1 MATAHHV
8 FRYAGQLMFLRV
20 QTGHAGAVTDDTSS
34 ARPEAMRDLVRD
46 YIATVHATYLDHVR
60 HLPPAERGALP
71 LVAAR
76 EVTVIAAAAHR
87 LHLLA
92 TTDSLPALHGP
103 EVEFTDA
110 YRGVTWTVRF
120 YDPSVTPDLG
130 LLAEDSPADV
140 RHVLGIA
147 NTIYHLAVAVGGGL
161 SAHHAQHSG
170 VALANQHAKTVR
182 DIDTIRRALPQQVR
196 AVDELGACVRNGLDR
211 ASALLAADLTSGRVT
226 PESGTPAASCLEA
239 VLADVSR

>member
-1 MATAHHV
+1 MV
-8 FRYAGQLMFLRV
+8 LRLR
-20 QTGHAGAVTDDTSS
+20 TGHAGAVTDNTSS
-34 ARPEAMRDLVRD
+34 AHPEAMRHLVRD
-46 YIATVHATYLDHVR
+46 YVAAVHATYLDHVR

-103 EVEFTDA
+103 EVEFTDD

-120 YDPSVTPDLG
+120 YDPSVMPDLG

-140 RHVLGIA
+140 RRVLGVA
-147 NTIYHLAVAVGGGL
+147 NTVYHLAVAVGGGL

-182 DIDTIRRALPQQVR
+182 DLDRIRRALPHQVR
-196 AVDELGACVRNGLDR
+196 AVDELGVCVRNGLDR
-211 ASALLAADLTSGRVT
+211 ASALLAADLTSGRVV
-226 PESGTPAASCLEA
+226 PEPGAPAASCLAA
-239 VLADVSR
+239 VVDDVTR